1 MMNKTIKTINL
12 RFDPKSGAYKP
23 VKPVTLPS
31 FLKNNATH

>member
-1 MMNKTIKTINL
+1 MRLIKTINL

-23 VKPVTLPS
+23 VKPVTLPA